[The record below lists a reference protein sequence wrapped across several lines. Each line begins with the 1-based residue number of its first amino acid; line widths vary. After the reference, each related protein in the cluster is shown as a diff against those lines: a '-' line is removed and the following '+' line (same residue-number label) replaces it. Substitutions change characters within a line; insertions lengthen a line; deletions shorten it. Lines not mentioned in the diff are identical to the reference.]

1 MASDTDL
8 VSNVKLSDVI
18 MELSEIENLWYIL
31 GILIG
36 VQKPKLDKIHANYG
50 SGPCPN
56 GRCLIETI
64 CHWQENHQNATWSNI
79 VQALY
84 SMEKKQLAR
93 KVASK
98 HSELQTVC
106 R

>member
-1 MASDTDL
+1 
-8 VSNVKLSDVI
+8 

-36 VQKPKLDKIHANYG
+36 VQKSKLDQIHANHG
-50 SGPCPN
+50 MGPCPN

-64 CHWQENHQNATWSNI
+64 CQWQDNHENATWSSI

-84 SMEKKQLAR
+84 AMEKKQLAR

-98 HSELQTVC
+98 HS
-106 R
+106 